1 MEMEIYVKIKDFL
14 NRGSMAY
21 GVWTLGFTMFTEG
34 AMENINKIIIS
45 GTSNWNKIVFDM
57 NNPIEQT
64 NSLMYIGPA
73 FK

>member
-1 MEMEIYVKIKDFL
+1 
-14 NRGSMAY
+14 
-21 GVWTLGFTMFTEG
+21 LGFTLFTNG

-57 NNPIEQT
+57 NYPIEQR